1 MDVAVKAGDCGR
13 EVPGPNNPDLD
24 KAAVTQTEGNIEKA
38 RELEGC
44 RWNMAIEMIMPKVD
58 TDQETGTVLEWVKT
72 EGQQVNEGEIIL
84 VIETDKIAIDVESPG
99 TGFLAGIS
107 AHPGDIVP
115 VGTVIAYILTEG
127 EELPEKSSRV
137 AAIPEPALPAPDT
150 VRSGEEIPL
159 IGMRRTIAQ
168 RLTESYQSIPH
179 IQFSASVDMT
189 NFNKARKDYN
199 DLAIERGEVKVS
211 VTAMLVKLVAIT
223 LANHPFLN
231 SSLQGD
237 RILLHEEINIG
248 LAVALEGGLIV
259 PVVKNADQKSINEIA
274 VETTDLIVRAREEML
289 SPPDV
294 KGATFTISNLGP
306 CGVEQF
312 TAFIN
317 PPEVCALAIGATVPG
332 VIALED
338 GEITVRPIMRF
349 TLSAD
354 HRVVDGAV
362 AARFIADLKETLENP
377 TVKDY

>member
-1 MDVAVKAGDCGR
+1 
-13 EVPGPNNPDLD
+13 
-24 KAAVTQTEGNIEKA
+24 
-38 RELEGC
+38 
-44 RWNMAIEMIMPKVD
+44 MAIEMIMPKVD

-137 AAIPEPALPAPDT
+137 AATPEPALPAPDT